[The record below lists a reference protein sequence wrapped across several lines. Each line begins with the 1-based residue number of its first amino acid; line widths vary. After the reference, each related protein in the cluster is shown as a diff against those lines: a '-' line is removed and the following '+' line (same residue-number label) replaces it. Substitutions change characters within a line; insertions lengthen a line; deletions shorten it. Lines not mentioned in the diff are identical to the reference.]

1 MGYLCPLFPASPS
14 LSSWFIQRNAVDIK
28 EQRWLDTK
36 KQGGTRL
43 PKHYSSTGSTQEA
56 SGQLRNVTKIQDKNK
71 HGNNSGSIT
80 TQIYLSDHQKHPCTI
95 SIPST
100 TILLSITI
108 RSFFK
113 ASEISQGGKPLS
125 DTQRFQWRGAS
136 HGRRSNKIPSN
147 KQSSTN
153 L

>member
-1 MGYLCPLFPASPS
+1 MGYWCPLFPASPS

-80 TQIYLSDHQKHPCTI
+80 TQIYLSDVVINPELLPC
-95 SIPST
+95 
-100 TILLSITI
+100 LFLSCIFVTFLSCPDVSCVLSVEEWCI
-108 RSFFK
+108 G
-113 ASEISQGGKPLS
+113 SQSCSPIAWCLAI
-125 DTQRFQWRGAS
+125 FAPWCLPHFAV
-136 HGRRSNKIPSN
+136 
-147 KQSSTN
+147 
-153 L
+153 